1 MRCGVFLDFLVL
13 KWYNANITQK
23 NWKASPLA
31 GKIVSKLRR
40 KSFTAAQTRNYF
52 KNTKYLK
59 SAFGIGKGGKTG
71 SRVWFKETG
80 LSTVFSNFLNTMF
93 GI

>member
-1 MRCGVFLDFLVL
+1 MSCKDIILSFLTVL
-13 KWYNANITQK
+13 LKTFIAGF
-23 NWKASPLA
+23 SDVLA
-31 GKIVSKLRR
+31 GKIISKLRR
-40 KSFTAAQTRNYF
+40 KSFTPAQTRNYF

-80 LSTVFSNFLNTMF
+80 LSTVFANFLNNMF